1 MVSTLRKDDDMSY
14 DAAER
19 ITDYEARRVELDS
32 NARFEAVVA
41 AFEGAVPELT
51 DAAALA
57 RLAEDGDWQSF
68 ARGLAWEAPSGFVRV
83 WSSRPGELMS
93 AAGSGR
99 PSAVWLIVNHAIA
112 ARLFRHDP
120 ATMLYSPLRVEAHAA
135 QGAGTVLGFD
145 VPSARLRSFGTNKV
159 TQAGAELD
167 RALGD
172 LVEDLG
178 FPRPGALRR

>member
-1 MVSTLRKDDDMSY
+1 MSY
-14 DAAER
+14 EAAER
-19 ITDYEARRVELDS
+19 IAEYGARRVELDT
-32 NARFEAVVA
+32 NARFEAIVA
-41 AFEGAVPELT
+41 AFESAVPELT

-68 ARGLAWEAPSGFVRV
+68 TRGLAWEAPSGFVRV
-83 WSSRPGELMS
+83 WSSRPTELFA
-93 AAGSGR
+93 AAGSGT
-99 PSAVWLIVNHAIA
+99 PSAVWFIVNHAIA

-135 QGAGTVLGFD
+135 RAAGTVLSFE
-145 VPSARLRSFGTNKV
+145 VPSARLRSFDMNKV

-178 FPRPGALRR
+178 LPRPSALRR